1 MINPFSDEVRE
12 GERIGLVGPNGAG
25 KSHILRMFFG
35 REAPTSGR
43 AQLGNGVSV
52 GMFTQIND
60 RADFVGRTVRELVE
74 ARTGS
79 FEQAMRV
86 LGRYALTR
94 EVDQRFEQLSGG
106 QRARLEI
113 LALEVEGHNLL
124 LLDEPTDNLDIES
137 ADALQSALDGFTGA
151 SISTSHDRTFLRQQS
166 RFWYLDATGVVYGIS
181 DYSDALRS
189 LVAGSVTGNA
199 KSLAVPG

>member
-1 MINPFSDEVRE
+1 
-12 GERIGLVGPNGAG
+12 
-25 KSHILRMFFG
+25 
-35 REAPTSGR
+35 
-43 AQLGNGVSV
+43 
-52 GMFTQIND
+52 
-60 RADFVGRTVRELVE
+60 
-74 ARTGS
+74 
-79 FEQAMRV
+79 MRV